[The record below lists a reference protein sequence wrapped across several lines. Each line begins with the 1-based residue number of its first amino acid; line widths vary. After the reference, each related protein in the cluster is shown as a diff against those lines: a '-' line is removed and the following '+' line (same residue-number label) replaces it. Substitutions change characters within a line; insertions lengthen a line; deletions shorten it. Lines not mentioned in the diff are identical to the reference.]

1 MDGCLSMPSD
11 PTEKENTTMADML
24 VNLLELP
31 EKDRD
36 AARYQAQGIRVIR
49 AMAPDMKR
57 ITAWVEERF
66 GPCWASEC
74 AVAFTHQPVT
84 CFIAV
89 KEKEILGFG
98 CYEATNKDF
107 FGPIGVREDMR
118 GSGIGAGL
126 LLHCLHGLRELG
138 YAYGIIGGVGP
149 APFYE
154 KTVGAALIPGSTP
167 GIYRDLLG
175 DPGA

>member
-1 MDGCLSMPSD
+1 
-11 PTEKENTTMADML
+11 MADML
-24 VNLLELP
+24 VHLLTLP
-31 EKDRD
+31 DID
-36 AARYQAQGIRVIR
+36 AYAARYHAQGIRVIR
-49 AMAPDMKR
+49 AMAPDMKK
-57 ITAWVEERF
+57 ITAWVEGRF
-66 GPCWASEC
+66 GACWASEC
-74 AVAFTHQPVT
+74 AVAFTHQPIT

-89 KEKEILGFG
+89 KEKEILGFA
-98 CYEATNKDF
+98 CYEATGKAF

-149 APFYE
+149 VPFYE
-154 KTVGAALIPGSTP
+154 KTVNATLIPDSTP

-175 DPGA
+175 